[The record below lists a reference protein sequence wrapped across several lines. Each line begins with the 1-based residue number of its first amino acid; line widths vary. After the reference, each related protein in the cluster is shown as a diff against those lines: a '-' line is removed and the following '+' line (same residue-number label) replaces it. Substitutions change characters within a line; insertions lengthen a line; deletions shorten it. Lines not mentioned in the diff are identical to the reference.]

1 MKNILSSIKKL
12 KPVHWLYNL
21 LHYRG
26 LLHNKQAY
34 KKSNLNKPLFASVSS
49 KDFPDKNSRAWLDV
63 GNSKELALHH
73 PAFSTFSAQLQEKIK
88 NWSDN
93 GFILLEGFFADNI
106 VSSINEEIDRI
117 IENNFIKP
125 THDNKLPFANRIS
138 SVIKNI
144 TCTPELI
151 NILNFIL
158 GKEVVPFQTLNFVKG
173 SNQRAHSDSIHM
185 TTYPL
190 GYLIAVWIALEDTNE
205 SNGPLFY
212 YRGSHKLPYLLNN
225 DFNETSTTLKLG
237 RKDYTDYEDVI
248 EEIIQKNHLE
258 KEVFLAK
265 KGDVFIWH
273 ANLIHGGS
281 PIIDHSLTRKS
292 MVIHYYAKDVIKYH
306 EISER
311 PSLMEIYTNS

>member
-1 MKNILSSIKKL
+1 MKRLPTSIKKL

-21 LHYRG
+21 LHYRS

-34 KKSNLNKPLFASVSS
+34 KNYNLNKPLFASISS
-49 KDFPDKNSRAWLDV
+49 KDFPDKKSRAWLDV
-63 GNSKELALHH
+63 GDSRELAPRH
-73 PAFSTFSAQLQEKIK
+73 PAFNTFPARLQEKII
-88 NWSDN
+88 NWSAN
-93 GFILLEGFFADNI
+93 GFMLLEGFFDDSV
-106 VSSINEEIDRI
+106 VSSVNEEIERI
-117 IENNFIKP
+117 TAGHLIEP

-138 SVIKNI
+138 PVIKNV
-144 TCTPELI
+144 TYTPQLI
-151 NILNFIL
+151 NILNFL
-158 GKEVVPFQTLNFVKG
+158 LDKEVVPFQTLNFVKG

-190 GYLIAVWIALEDTNE
+190 GYLVAVWIALEDTNE
-205 SNGPLFY
+205 KNGPLFY

-225 DFNETSTTLKLG
+225 DFNDTSTTLKLG
-237 RKDYTDYEDVI
+237 RKDYKNYEDVV

-281 PIIDHSLTRKS
+281 PTIDHSLTRKS
-292 MVIHYYAKDVIKYH
+292 MVIHYFAKDVIKYH
-306 EISER
+306 EITER
-311 PSLMEIYTNS
+311 PSLLET